1 MLTPSRGAGGGS
13 DLTIERTG
21 RAQYRAGYGA
31 VESRSPCRPGSSPH
45 AGPGSS
51 AAATSSGSWRPSG
64 SAWRREPAR
73 SCWSAASPV
82 RARPGWPPRP
92 PACCTSRASPCWWAR
107 RRRTPGCP
115 TSRSPRCW
123 TTCSWRASPARWTL
137 AGELRLLS
145 RHAAPPPPRPRPSRS
160 ATAAATCSRPSPNCS
175 GRSPATGRW
184 SSSST
189 TCTGRS
195 CRPSRCSSTWSTPA
209 WTPRR
214 WWWRTFRTTAPD
226 RSDELSARLADLHR
240 LDGVRRLDLAG
251 LDTEAI
257 AEFVCEHAGVSSA
270 AARASAAILRD
281 RTGGNPF
288 FLRETWLDLERSGGV
303 AALRGPQRVPVTLG
317 DTVAA
322 RLAGLGGAAAGDR
335 RAGRGDRRRVRPVD
349 AGRGRHG
356 RPGHEHGRGRR
367 RGRGRPARTG
377 GRYGGP
383 LRVRPLADPAG
394 RARPAVAHP
403 LHGAARPGGADAGG
417 PRRPRADAAD
427 RAPLPRGAR
436 PRLPRAGVA
445 ARDGGRV
452 AGRAQPGVRGGGAVV
467 RPGRVPAGDAGGA
480 SARSCRSRPRRT
492 TCARATSPGPGASTS
507 G

>member
-1 MLTPSRGAGGGS
+1 MLTPSRRAGGGS

-31 VESRSPCRPGSSPH
+31 VEPGRPAAPVRRLAPDPARRPPLRARGPGDRLGARGAGSRPGPAGRRRARRGQDPAGRRGRRRAARAGRRRAGGHGHEGRRGALPAVRRDAGPPVPGERARHAGRSPGK
-45 AGPGSS
+45 
-51 AAATSSGSWRPSG
+51 
-64 SAWRREPAR
+64 
-73 SCWSAASPV
+73 
-82 RARPGWPPRP
+82 
-92 PACCTSRASPCWWAR
+92 
-107 RRRTPGCP
+107 
-115 TSRSPRCW
+115 
-123 TTCSWRASPARWTL
+123 
-137 AGELRLLS
+137 LRLLS
-145 RHAAPPPPRPRPSRS
+145 RHAATPPARTRPSRP
-160 ATAAATCSRPSPNCS
+160 ATAAATCSRPSPSCS

-214 WWWRTFRTTAPD
+214 WWWPPSAPPRRTGRT
-226 RSDELSARLADLHR
+226 
-240 LDGVRRLDLAG
+240 
-251 LDTEAI
+251 
-257 AEFVCEHAGVSSA
+257 SSA
-270 AARASAAILRD
+270 PGWPTCTGSTACAASTSPGSTPRPSPSSCASTRACRRPRRGPPAAILRD

-335 RAGRGDRRRVRPVD
+335 RAGRGDRRRVRPAD
-349 AGRGRHG
+349 AGPGRHG

-377 GRYGGP
+377 GRYRGP
-383 LRVRPLADPAG
+383 LRVRALADPAG
-394 RARPAVAHP
+394 RARPAAAHP

-436 PRLPRAGVA
+436 ARLPRAGAA
-445 ARDGGRV
+445 ARDGGRP